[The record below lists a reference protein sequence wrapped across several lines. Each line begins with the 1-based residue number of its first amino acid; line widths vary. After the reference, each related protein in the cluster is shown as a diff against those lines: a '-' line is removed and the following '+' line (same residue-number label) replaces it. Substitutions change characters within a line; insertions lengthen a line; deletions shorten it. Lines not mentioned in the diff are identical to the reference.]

1 MPAPGQPA
9 TEERLI
15 PRYRQLACEVLF
27 QVVQDVKALNRRG
40 FLRGLRP
47 LKRNDVRAYRC
58 LGYRTGAELEEFI
71 DSIRGEPCRAWL
83 KVADVNLPHD
93 LFVRKLEALTP
104 ETSQPL
110 TANRKE
116 IT

>member
-1 MPAPGQPA
+1 MPSPREPA
-9 TEERLI
+9 NEERLI

-40 FLRGLRP
+40 FLRGLTPQR
-47 LKRNDVRAYRC
+47 RGDRRAYQC
-58 LGYRTGAELEEFI
+58 LGYRTGAEVEEFI

-83 KVADVNLPHD
+83 KAADINLTHKI
-93 LFVRKLEALTP
+93 FVRKLESLTP